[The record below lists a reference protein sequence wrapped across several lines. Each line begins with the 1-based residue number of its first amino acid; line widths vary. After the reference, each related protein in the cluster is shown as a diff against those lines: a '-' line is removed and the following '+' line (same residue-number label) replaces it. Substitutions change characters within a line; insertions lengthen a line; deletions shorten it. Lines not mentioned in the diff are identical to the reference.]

1 MFDALFAFQGRYWV
15 LAQAFALSLG
25 VQALVV
31 ANALCL
37 ARALHIQV
45 PPADYFFMVPLAL
58 FAMMVPISI
67 NGVGVRESVWAF
79 FLVPFGVATSTAL
92 AFAWLD
98 YGLILAQAVI
108 GGMVYAF
115 SYRPWKAG
123 DDRRSRR
130 YRRGVAV
137 RVLLLAPHPFFQQR
151 GTPIAE
157 RMLLEALLAQ
167 GHQVEVLTFHEGE
180 DPGIPGC
187 PIHRIPRLPFVRG
200 IRPGFSAKKLLCD
213 AVMLASCLRL
223 IRRRRYDLVHA
234 VEESAFMALL
244 TRRLFRVPYVYDMDS
259 GLAQQM
265 TDKFPPLARVRPAL
279 EWFERLAVRGSSGVL
294 AVCRAVEDKAR
305 EYDPGCLVA
314 RLEDVTL
321 LPASTADIGS
331 AARPVE
337 SLPDLAGGGGG
348 PIVLYVG
355 NLETYQGIDLLLAG
369 FARAVR
375 EVPAARLVVIG
386 GAPEHIRHY
395 EEVVARA
402 GIGESVRF
410 AGPRPLERLGRLPR
424 AGDGPGV
431 APHPGHQHPDEG
443 LLLSRLGAPAPRHP
457 PAHPHPGTGR
467 RGRLPGRARTGGLR
481 PRPGP
486 PPHQRAALSASGGE
500 RPPTQPK

>member
-1 MFDALFAFQGRYWV
+1 M
-15 LAQAFALSLG
+15 
-25 VQALVV
+25 
-31 ANALCL
+31 
-37 ARALHIQV
+37 
-45 PPADYFFMVPLAL
+45 
-58 FAMMVPISI
+58 
-67 NGVGVRESVWAF
+67 
-79 FLVPFGVATSTAL
+79 
-92 AFAWLD
+92 
-98 YGLILAQAVI
+98 
-108 GGMVYAF
+108 
-115 SYRPWKAG
+115 
-123 DDRRSRR
+123 
-130 YRRGVAV
+130 

-187 PIHRIPRLPFVRG
+187 PIHRILRLPFVRG

-265 TDKFPPLARVRPAL
+265 TDKFPPLAWVRPAL

-305 EYDPGCLVA
+305 EYDPGCLVG

-321 LPASTADIGS
+321 LPASTGGTGS

-410 AGPRPLERLGRLPR
+410 AGPRPLERLGDYLGQATVLVSPRTQGTNTPMKVYSYLDSGRPLLATRLPTHTQVLDDEVACLVAPEPEDFAR
-424 AGDGPGV
+424 GLVLLLTSEPLCQRLAENARRLSRSEFSPAAFEAKLLRFYEAVARKIGDGP
-431 APHPGHQHPDEG
+431 AHAEPPQPQPQLH
-443 LLLSRLGAPAPRHP
+443 RH
-457 PAHPHPGTGR
+457 G
-467 RGRLPGRARTGGLR
+467 
-481 PRPGP
+481 
-486 PPHQRAALSASGGE
+486 S
-500 RPPTQPK
+500 